1 MQGSQRVGEALKH
14 EDLRRN
20 RRRHS
25 TNWLVR
31 CSVEDF
37 AECRVLLLQEKKNGD
52 ATRRIRIS
60 IGQRGVD
67 AEFPPGSACSY
78 TKTCQ

>member
-1 MQGSQRVGEALKH
+1 MHGSQWVGEALKH

-20 RRRHS
+20 GRRHS
-25 TNWLVR
+25 TNWLAR

-52 ATRRIRIS
+52 ATRGIRIS
-60 IGQRGVD
+60 IGQRRVD
-67 AEFPPGSACSY
+67 AEFPPAATQS
-78 TKTCQ
+78 TRQ